1 MAVAATIQ
9 SGCVIGS
16 LCRTIANPV
25 RGVLG
30 LVAVAIEFAQR
41 GWRGEL
47 LFGDKQHR
55 SYRSGDRVK
64 RSAVKSST
72 MKGPI
77 EYVRKGLPV
86 RFCEDWS
93 RGIGF
98 QPVNFHA
105 TGWINCCRMSG
116 SF

>member
-1 MAVAATIQ
+1 
-9 SGCVIGS
+9 
-16 LCRTIANPV
+16 
-25 RGVLG
+25 
-30 LVAVAIEFAQR
+30 LVALAIEFAQR

-93 RGIGF
+93 GMNSDWLD
-98 QPVNFHA
+98 QLLPL
-105 TGWINCCRMSG
+105 
-116 SF
+116 

>member
-1 MAVAATIQ
+1 MRESFQSKTI
-9 SGCVIGS
+9 S
-16 LCRTIANPV
+16 NPA

-30 LVAVAIEFAQR
+30 LVAFAIEFAQR

-47 LFGDKQHR
+47 LLGDKQYR
-55 SYRSGDRVK
+55 SYRSDDRVK

-77 EYVRKGLPV
+77 KYVREGLPV

-93 RGIGF
+93 GMNSDWLD
-98 QPVNFHA
+98 QLLPL
-105 TGWINCCRMSG
+105 
-116 SF
+116 